1 MKWNASAVAALLL
14 LAGSGEAWS
23 QSKVPAERSQPQL
36 VYSRPDAGADPTA
49 GATGPRAT
57 SGRSGVE
64 SRYDEVGYAGVDSEA
79 QGVSVA
85 HRTLMPGTVVEVT
98 SLATGRT
105 ILALVA
111 AGPAPASG
119 RVAELSAGA
128 ARQLGH
134 ADAPQPVP
142 VRVRKVSAT
151 PPDMTALNAGRPAGD
166 RPDTPPVLLNPLRKR
181 LPVVVSSTPPLP
193 AATPVR
199 PAEAAPKP
207 PARRPEPTPPPAP
220 AAKGRY
226 SVQIAALSNA
236 GNAQALAKA
245 MGGFVKQGGG
255 LHRVQLGPF
264 ATRQEAEQAR
274 ARAARA
280 GYKDARV
287 LP

>member
-1 MKWNASAVAALLL
+1 MKWNASAVAALAL
-14 LAGSGEAWS
+14 LAGPGEAWS
-23 QSKVPAERSQPQL
+23 QSNLATQAQPQL
-36 VYSRPDAGADPTA
+36 VYSRPEADPTA

-57 SGRSGVE
+57 SQQNGE
-64 SRYDEVGYAGVDSEA
+64 APRYDEVGYAGIGA
-79 QGVSVA
+79 GRGVTVT
-85 HRTLMPGTVVEVT
+85 HRTLAPDTVVEVT

-111 AGPAPASG
+111 AGEAPAANH
-119 RVAELSAGA
+119 VAELSAGA
-128 ARQLGH
+128 ARQLGQ
-134 ADAPQPVP
+134 AEVQQAVA

-151 PPDMTALNAGRPAGD
+151 PPDMTALRAGRPAGD
-166 RPDTPPVLLNPLRKR
+166 RPDTPPVLLNPLRK
-181 LPVVVSSTPPLP
+181 LLP
-193 AATPVR
+193 AIAVAPSPQPIVAPAPR
-199 PAEAAPKP
+199 PEAPKP
-207 PARRPEPTPPPAP
+207 PVRRTETAAVAAAP

-236 GNAQALAKA
+236 GNAQALAKS

-274 ARAARA
+274 AKAARA
-280 GYKDARV
+280 GYRDARV